1 VPGEAAATAVV
12 ADRSCDSDAVRADLA
27 EAEFEVVIPARR
39 NRVDP
44 APHDAQVYREREKV
58 ERLVS
63 RLKWLRRVATRYEKL
78 GGVFL
83 AMVHVACAAT
93 ILL

>member
-1 VPGEAAATAVV
+1 VV
-12 ADRSCDSDAVRADLA
+12 ADRAYDGDEIRADLA
-27 EAEFEVVIPARR
+27 AAGFEVVTPARS

-44 APHDAQVYREREKV
+44 LPHDAEKYKERQKV

-63 RLKWLRRVATRYEKL
+63 RLKRMRRVATRCEKL
-78 GGVFL
+78 SGAFL
-83 AMVHVACAAT
+83 AMVHVACTAS